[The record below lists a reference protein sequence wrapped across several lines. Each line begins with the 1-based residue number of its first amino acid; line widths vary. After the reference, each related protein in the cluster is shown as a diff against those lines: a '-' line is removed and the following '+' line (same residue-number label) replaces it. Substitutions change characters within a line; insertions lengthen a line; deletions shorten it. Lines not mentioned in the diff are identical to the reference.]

1 MNKIIHEK
9 VVIYPWRAISMM
21 LISLLLLVIS
31 SVISIGTGAIEIP
44 FQTVIEAI
52 FQMDKAVTEHH
63 IVWDLRLPR
72 VIGAIFV
79 GICFAVSGAIMQ
91 GVTHNPLADSGL
103 LGINAGSGFFI
114 AIIFAYSPVVSFSM
128 LLGASFIGA
137 ALGILLVYGLSS
149 LALGG
154 LTPMRLILAG
164 AAMTAL
170 LTALSEGIA
179 MYFNI
184 GQSLAFWFAG
194 TISTAKWEQLDI
206 FIPWVVGALFITMFI
221 SKQLTLLSLG
231 DEMAIT
237 LGVNINLIRILT
249 MLAVLI
255 LAGAAVSI
263 VGAVGFVGLIIPH
276 ITRMLIGNDYR
287 WLIPTSAINGALL
300 VVLADLAARTLSPPH
315 EIPIGALIAI
325 LGVPFFLYL
334 ARKEDMEYD

>member
-1 MNKIIHEK
+1 MNKTIQENI
-9 VVIYPWRAISMM
+9 VIRPWRAIWMM
-21 LISLLLLVIS
+21 IISLLLLAIS
-31 SVISIGTGAIEIP
+31 SVVSIGTGAVEIP
-44 FQTVIEAI
+44 FKTVLQAI
-52 FQMDKAVTEHH
+52 IQMDDTMTEHH
-63 IVWDLRLPR
+63 IIWDLRLPR

-79 GICFAVSGAIMQ
+79 GICFAVSGALMQ

-114 AIIFAYSPVVSFSM
+114 AIVFAYSSAVSFEL

-149 LALGG
+149 MAVGG
-154 LTPMRLILAG
+154 LTPMRLVLAG
-164 AAMTAL
+164 AAISAL
-170 LTALSEGIA
+170 LTALSEGIV

-184 GQSLAFWFAG
+184 GHGLAFWFAG
-194 TISTAKWEQLDI
+194 TVSTAKWEQLDL
-206 FIPWVVGALFITMFI
+206 FIPWVIGALLTALFI

-237 LGVNINLIRILT
+237 LGVKINLIRILT
-249 MLAVLI
+249 MLSVLI

-276 ITRMLIGNDYR
+276 ITRMFIGTDYR

-325 LGVPFFLYL
+325 IGVPFFLYL